1 MYKLRRNA
9 SDVIYTGDWK
19 PTYDEEQRGWRI
31 SPMAIFPDSGREFVL
46 TQTLIPVIEF
56 KLRYDAQ
63 DRIYLE
69 TLKDTDSIIKD
80 LFNLLDDARTLA
92 VDIGNSTV
100 EYGTAYALDKCRL
113 HFSYTEQEVAER
125 LVRILAEKV
134 EA

>member
-19 PTYDEEQRGWRI
+19 PIYDEGQRGWKI
-31 SPMAIFPDSGREFVL
+31 SATTVFPDSGREFVL

-69 TLKDTDSIIKD
+69 TLKDTDSIVKD
-80 LFNLLDDARTLA
+80 LFSLLDDPRTLT

-100 EYGTAYALDKCRL
+100 EYGTAYALEKCRL

-134 EA
+134 EV